1 MDAGLYL
8 PFQPLPLDSRFLY
21 QAAYMMPP
29 FKCLLDISSTEAA
42 SWFFIYKLASAEDN
56 SILSIPLAKNL
67 SYSFFFPFPAPPLPP
82 FFFFP
87 KSIGFI
93 YTDRVLTISVAAR
106 VGEVPFS
113 IEGPPKCWLPNTQ
126 ASGVTDLVN

>member
-67 SYSFFFPFPAPPLPP
+67 SYSLFFLFLLLLFLKVILSTP
-82 FFFFP
+82 
-87 KSIGFI
+87 
-93 YTDRVLTISVAAR
+93 
-106 VGEVPFS
+106 
-113 IEGPPKCWLPNTQ
+113 
-126 ASGVTDLVN
+126 SGIHCLRHMYG